1 MLRQLLRLT
10 TALSSNSFDINRLG
24 VVHCGQPLIFFA
36 VKQSSEVKM
45 VREIKEFKEVK
56 EFSNLPKFSKLSNL
70 SPLTTLHNPY
80 IAPQTHVP
88 HAHRPYQR
96 I

>member
-1 MLRQLLRLT
+1 
-10 TALSSNSFDINRLG
+10 
-24 VVHCGQPLIFFA
+24 
-36 VKQSSEVKM
+36 M

-80 IAPQTHVP
+80 TVLQTHVL